1 MTRSRLLHVVV
12 VLGLVAGLGILSST
26 PAVGDDSGR
35 LPQTLHFTSE
45 PPDAVVY
52 WRYGYTVTAES
63 TSGLPVVLT
72 ADPSTP
78 SCNVSTASLP
88 PGYGNVFVGSA
99 GPCTLFADQPGN
111 DQYAPAERISMTFQ
125 VAREPSILLAK
136 KASKGLLG
144 LTPTTFSANLVILSW
159 WGFDQAYVPY
169 PKQLVTFSVGGKKV
183 CSATTV
189 EVDDGS
195 FFGSAVASCKA
206 TIGLLAARKYSSYT
220 ADYAGD
226 VDFLPSTATGV
237 LQ

>member
-1 MTRSRLLHVVV
+1 M
-12 VLGLVAGLGILSST
+12 
-26 PAVGDDSGR
+26 
-35 LPQTLHFTSE
+35 
-45 PPDAVVY
+45 VY

-72 ADPSTP
+72 ADPDTP
-78 SCNVSTASLP
+78 SCGVSTASLP

-99 GPCTLFADQPGN
+99 GPCTVFADQPGN
-111 DQYAPAERISMTFQ
+111 DQYAPAERISMTFE
-125 VAREPSILLAK
+125 VAREPSILVAK

-144 LTPTTFSANLVILSW
+144 LTPTTFSANLLILSW
-159 WGFDQAYVPY
+159 WGFNQGYLPY
-169 PKQLVTFSVGGKKV
+169 PKQVVTFSVGGKKV

-206 TIGLLAARKYSSYT
+206 TIGLLAARRYTSYA
-220 ADYAGD
+220 ADFAGD
-226 VDFLPSTATGV
+226 ADFLPSTATGV